1 MFFDKALLLKTIE
14 KKKRKIPYEQNISII
29 LKPSFEQYS
38 PGKKSYLISYLCATL
53 YIIVFVRSYYQF
65 IFKKKF
71 VATRFMFAG

>member
-1 MFFDKALLLKTIE
+1 MFFDKVLLLKTIDE
-14 KKKRKIPYEQNISII
+14 KRKIPYEQNISIK
-29 LKPSFEQYS
+29 KPSFEQYL

>member
-1 MFFDKALLLKTIE
+1 MFFDKVLLLKTIE
-14 KKKRKIPYEQNISII
+14 KKRKIPYEQNISII
-29 LKPSFEQYS
+29 LKPSFEQYL
-38 PGKKSYLISYLCATL
+38 PGKKSYLIAYLCATL